1 MIKISSY
8 HKYIFNKVV
17 AIDVSKNVI
26 KDKLLFFVK
35 SN

>member
-1 MIKISSY
+1 MIKVSSY
-8 HKYIFNKVV
+8 NKYIFNKVV

-26 KDKLLFFVK
+26 KDRLLSFVE